1 MSRNPRFVMTA
12 NDVLLIGGLGEA
24 QLQWHF
30 SATPLPYSN
39 FTWHSALA
47 PLVGFGGIAAW
58 AA

>member
-1 MSRNPRFVMTA
+1 MTA